1 MSKFKELYNAD
12 IARYGGK
19 AEAYMRVFH
28 YLYRKAATAT
38 FAPARFCYKALFRI
52 WANRRGLELTA
63 NQQVGGGCPKTYWD
77 IKQIALVNFYLF
89 YYSCLTLYI
98 IETQLFCLYL

>member
-1 MSKFKELYNAD
+1 MLSRYALKQYIWNLFVNGFLMSY
-12 IARYGGK
+12 IVPPTIR
-19 AEAYMRVFH
+19 
-28 YLYRKAATAT
+28 
-38 FAPARFCYKALFRI
+38 RFLLNVLGCEI
-52 WANRRGLELTA
+52 
-63 NQQVGGGCPKTYWD
+63 GGGCPKTYWD